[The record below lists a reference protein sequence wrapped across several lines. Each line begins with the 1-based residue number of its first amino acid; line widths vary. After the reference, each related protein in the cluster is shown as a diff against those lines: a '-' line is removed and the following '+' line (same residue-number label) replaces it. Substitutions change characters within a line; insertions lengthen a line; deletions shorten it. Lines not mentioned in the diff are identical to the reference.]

1 MANTKH
7 SAAREIIIDRL
18 LRERRGYS
26 LQEMNHSNGK
36 AFPQF
41 LRVVFV
47 KT

>member
-26 LQEMNHSNGK
+26 LQEILDKVND
-36 AFPQF
+36 A
-41 LRVVFV
+41 LDL
-47 KT
+47 